1 MRNIST
7 TNRSEAWG
15 MMIRIKTTLVVQV
28 LKIWVDH
35 AVALFLLC
43 QQHMAV
49 HRQTLSGCQVS
60 RRWCLDL
67 EGKPSPEKMYFWQSI
82 LAPLSTRHG
91 EVTTK
96 SQFSQIT
103 QLLLLFLL
111 HTLRFYRFFSLCL
124 LCLCLC
130 VKSVSM
136 VCLSWALAPP
146 PSTPSFSVQS
156 VLPNVCL
163 SDNTFLCPV
172 QCPPE
177 CQFRGDVCPLRRH
190 WGGAVVLWC
199 SSVVEL

>member
-15 MMIRIKTTLVVQV
+15 MMIRIKTSLVVQV

-82 LAPLSTRHG
+82 WAPLSTRHG

-111 HTLRFYRFFSLCL
+111 HTLRFYRFLSLSFSLFVRQKRFNGL
-124 LCLCLC
+124 SFLGPGNPLHQHL
-130 VKSVSM
+130 VSLSSLSCQTS
-136 VCLSWALAPP
+136 VCLIIPSCALSSVRLSVWVSVPWWCLSPP
-146 PSTPSFSVQS
+146 PA
-156 VLPNVCL
+156 
-163 SDNTFLCPV
+163 
-172 QCPPE
+172 
-177 CQFRGDVCPLRRH
+177 LRRSC
-190 WGGAVVLWC
+190 GAVVL
-199 SSVVEL
+199 

>member
-1 MRNIST
+1 
-7 TNRSEAWG
+7 
-15 MMIRIKTTLVVQV
+15 MIRIKTSLVVQV

-60 RRWCLDL
+60 CRWCLDL

-82 LAPLSTRHG
+82 WAPLSTEDG

-103 QLLLLFLL
+103 RLLLLFLR
-111 HTLRFYRFFSLCL
+111 HTLRFYRFFLSVF
-124 LCLCLC
+124 C
-130 VKSVSM
+130 VC
-136 VCLSWALAPP
+136 VCASKAFQWFVFPGPWQPP

-177 CQFRGDVCPLRRH
+177 CLGF
-190 WGGAVVLWC
+190 
-199 SSVVEL
+199 SSVVMFVPSAGTEEELWCCGALVL